1 MPMEKDQNACSL
13 THSSKNLVKKRL
25 VTFLRNNLL
34 GYTKSSGLWIP
45 LTYQP
50 STLNSTLMSW
60 KKFAPCTGITE
71 RSRTTIP
78 SWFSGFA
85 FQVSGSVLLF
95 RLPESD
101 QVKSNVKR
109 VTIDYGAIQEK
120 IKEWFYS
127 YNMTIQVCSMLI
139 MARKHCNRCK
149 VYLHKVYSLL
159 CTYSLTGQGNRRI
172 LAFWASWAKR
182 VL

>member
-109 VTIDYGAIQEK
+109 VTIDYGAIQNI

-127 YNMTIQVCSMLI
+127 YNMTIQVCSLFIITSAMFSCTKYTQY
-139 MARKHCNRCK
+139 A
-149 VYLHKVYSLL
+149 SLFI
-159 CTYSLTGQGNRRI
+159 YSLTGKDNRRI